1 MFFACVL
8 VCFVLVSPPVHLALK
23 AASGLATFPGLLSF
37 RENFYLFISKKNI
50 SKKVLYL
57 YRRNQM
63 QSIINHAFYE

>member
-37 RENFYLFISKKNI
+37 RENFYLFISKKYIEEGFVPLQEKSNAVDNKSRI
-50 SKKVLYL
+50 L
-57 YRRNQM
+57 
-63 QSIINHAFYE
+63 